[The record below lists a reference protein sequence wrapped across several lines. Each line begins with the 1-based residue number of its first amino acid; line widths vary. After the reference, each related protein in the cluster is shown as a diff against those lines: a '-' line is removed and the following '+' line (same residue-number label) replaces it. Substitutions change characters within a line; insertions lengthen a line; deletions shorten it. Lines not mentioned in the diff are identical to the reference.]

1 LRASYIGNVLT
12 SRELSETLDFV
23 ARPRKQE
30 ERDHVDAFLEGISH
44 ELPEAIDLTVEGIVD
59 RINGLNWRIR
69 KMLDETLEQQ
79 GLTIGDW
86 KVLTALRWR
95 GEPHRRSAGELAR
108 MAELTSGTMTTRL
121 DHLEREGL
129 VRRLRD
135 PDDRRGVIVELTA
148 KGRKKHDRA
157 MGVQAEKEKLLA
169 TALSA
174 REMEQLNSLLRRV
187 MITLQ
192 ERVPRKHD

>member
-1 LRASYIGNVLT
+1 M
-12 SRELSETLDFV
+12 

-30 ERDHVDAFLEGISH
+30 ERDHVDDFLESISD

-69 KMLDETLEQQ
+69 KMLEETLEQQ
-79 GLTIGDW
+79 GLTMGDW

-108 MAELTSGTMTTRL
+108 IAELTSGTMTTRL
-121 DHLEREGL
+121 DHLERDGL

-135 PDDRRGVIVELTA
+135 PDDRRSVIVELTA
-148 KGRKKHDRA
+148 KGRKKHDEA

-169 TALSA
+169 AALSA
-174 REMEQLNSLLRRV
+174 REMQQLNSLLRRV

-192 ERVPRKHD
+192 ERVPRKRD